1 MSLGSKNKHIDLRYL
16 KLQDWVKMRKIKIGT
31 VPSEE
36 MMADLG
42 TKNLGPKQFCLLRDW
57 MSGYI
62 HVVTFMREVEKL
74 EE

>member
-1 MSLGSKNKHIDLRYL
+1 
-16 KLQDWVKMRKIKIGT
+16 MRKIKIGT

-62 HVVTFMREVEKL
+62 HVATFMAEVEKL

>member
-1 MSLGSKNKHIDLRYL
+1 
-16 KLQDWVKMRKIKIGT
+16 
-31 VPSEE
+31 
-36 MMADLG
+36 MADLG

-62 HVVTFMREVEKL
+62 HVATFMGEVEKL